1 MSNVILTVFN
11 LREISTKSYADV
23 PRGTDVIWLERDLNK
38 KLVMFNV
45 ALTLFNLREIS
56 TKNYTICVFNVVLTL
71 FGLREI
77 STKNYSDVHRG
88 IDVIQFER
96 DLNKEL

>member
-1 MSNVILTVFN
+1 
-11 LREISTKSYADV
+11 
-23 PRGTDVIWLERDLNK
+23 
-38 KLVMFNV
+38 MFNV

-77 STKNYSDVHRG
+77 STKNYSDVQRG
-88 IDVIQFER
+88 TDVIQFER
-96 DLNKEL
+96 HLNKEI

>member
-1 MSNVILTVFN
+1 MTFNVVLKLFG
-11 LREISTKSYADV
+11 LREISTKNYSV
-23 PRGTDVIWLERDLNK
+23 QRSTDVIQFERSQQRTA
-38 KLVMFNV
+38 VMVSV
-45 ALTLFNLREIS
+45 ALTLFTLREIS
-56 TKNYTICVFNVVLTL
+56 TKNYTICVFNVVLKF